1 MRSGLENRS
10 PKRSVHSG
18 TLRCNTQLGLL
29 PCGSKTGGKPGVEN
43 ALPEP
48 LGVLELRT
56 GFMQLTVRVSVNHL
70 ALTAPLALPDGR
82 FRFTITGSAPQ
93 GFVIQASSNLTTWMS
108 LATNTLSGGK
118 FDYTNTGLTNTPLRF
133 YRTRSPL

>member
-1 MRSGLENRS
+1 
-10 PKRSVHSG
+10 
-18 TLRCNTQLGLL
+18 
-29 PCGSKTGGKPGVEN
+29 
-43 ALPEP
+43 
-48 LGVLELRT
+48 
-56 GFMQLTVRVSVNHL
+56 VRVSVNHL

-133 YRTRSPL
+133 YRTRSPP